1 MSKQGDTVRRVCQ
14 NEKVDSLYNVILNGV
29 KDLRTPKH
37 PFSRFFALL
46 GLYLNIKIRAVMS
59 EADDKMKVFFFFDTL
74 SKEMNYLTNKE

>member
-46 GLYLNIKIRAVMS
+46 GLYLNIIRAVMS